1 MGNYLVLLY
10 GGPGS
15 EPGMAPQE
23 MQGIIEKYSAW
34 AAKLRE
40 SGRFTG
46 GNKLKDHEGRVLRAE
61 GGKTRVL
68 DGPFSETKEVI
79 GGYLAITADS
89 YDDAVA
95 LARDCPHLAYGGTIE
110 IREIDE
116 YE

>member
-1 MGNYLVLLY
+1 MANYMFLLY

-15 EPGMAPQE
+15 DTGLAPEE
-23 MQGIIEKYSAW
+23 MQRIIEKYSAW

-40 SGRFTG
+40 TGRWAG
-46 GNKLKDHEGRVLRAE
+46 GNKLKDGEGRVLRAN
-61 GGKTRVL
+61 GGKARVL

-79 GGYLAITADS
+79 GGYFAVVAEN

-95 LARDCPHLAYGGTIE
+95 LAEDCPHLAYGGTIE

-116 YE
+116 HE